1 MNRRYQHARPS
12 TTARIVAPNAAWA
25 CVLAGI
31 AWLASGLPASAAEPE
46 QPPTGA
52 GLTAT
57 IAALD
62 AAVFD
67 AFNRCAEPGQL
78 DRHASYFDPAVEF
91 YHDTGG
97 VTWTREAMLDN
108 TRKYV
113 CGKFTREL
121 VPGSLA
127 VYPVAGF
134 GAIARG
140 EHRFCQSGAGTCDG
154 QAEFV
159 IVWRLRDGQWQITRV
174 LSFGHRAAGNG

>member
-1 MNRRYQHARPS
+1 MSRRYQHARPA
-12 TTARIVAPNAAWA
+12 TTAWIVAPGAAWA

-31 AWLASGLPASAAEPE
+31 AWLASALPASAAEPG
-46 QPPTGA
+46 QAPAGV

-57 IAALD
+57 IATLD
-62 AAVFD
+62 TAVFD
-67 AFNRCAEPGQL
+67 AFNHCAEPAQL

-108 TRKYV
+108 TRKYA

-140 EHRFCQSGAGTCDG
+140 EHRFCQAGAGTCEG
-154 QAEFV
+154 QADFV
-159 IVWRLRDGQWQITRV
+159 IVWRYQDGQWRITRV